1 MMVALRDRRR
11 WAEWLYR
18 VMRVAKDHDHID
30 TKSGEK
36 GGVRWKI
43 LSSDDWVERWTGR
56 NRLEGRN
63 NTHDHGHQDE
73 HTTR

>member
-1 MMVALRDRRR
+1 MIG
-11 WAEWLYR
+11 W
-18 VMRVAKDHDHID
+18 KD
-30 TKSGEK
+30 GLE
-36 GGVRWKI
+36 GLGM
-43 LSSDDWVERWTGR
+43 TGW